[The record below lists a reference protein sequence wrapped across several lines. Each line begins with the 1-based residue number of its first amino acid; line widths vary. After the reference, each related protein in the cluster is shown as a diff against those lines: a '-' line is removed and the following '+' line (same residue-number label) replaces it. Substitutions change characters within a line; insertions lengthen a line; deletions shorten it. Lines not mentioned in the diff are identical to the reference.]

1 MKDKKTSD
9 ELVKTANYFRN
20 FMTKLAAE
28 TANVFAGEISKALS
42 DIKVPKEEDT
52 LEMKCPY
59 KDRDRFYIV
68 NPKGSVKY
76 VFCNNCDSN
85 KKTFNQGNIFP
96 TKKAAKLESRRRNLL
111 TRFRAFRDECN
122 GDWKA
127 DWNDV
132 THRKY
137 YVFYSETQNDVC
149 VTYIVFDKRFHT
161 FGYFKNGDD
170 AYKAIELFG
179 DEIKELFVECEA
191 Q

>member
-52 LEMKCPY
+52 WEMKCPY
-59 KDRDRFYIV
+59 KDGDRFYIV

-76 VFCNNCDSN
+76 VFWNNCDSN
-85 KKTFNQGNIFP
+85 KKTFNEGNIFP

-111 TRFRAFRDECN
+111 TRFRSFRDECN

-137 YVFYSETQNDVC
+137 YVFYSETKNDVC

-179 DEIKELFVECEA
+179 DEIKELFVEGE
-191 Q
+191 